1 MTLGLGGTPECLR
14 APTPSLL
21 FNSLCGGDQG
31 SGGGG
36 DSEDDIDDVEDVGD
50 VDDDEDDDHDDVSP
64 PMALWQQRR
73 AAAKVL

>member
-1 MTLGLGGTPECLR
+1 M
-14 APTPSLL
+14 PSGSDA
-21 FNSLCGGDQG
+21 FAGVQQSVGHQVGGDQG
-31 SGGGG
+31 GGGGG
-36 DSEDDIDDVEDVGD
+36 DSEDDIDDGEDVDD